1 MKVLYNNN
9 KGLSRVSC
17 KMNVVKKPVA
27 DRFASAIGEILSLFQ
42 KTNEVGRIDKPII
55 VSILKPLK
63 DSKISEAKIKIESP
77 KVKSD
82 FRSRVLSFIAE
93 SEEFNGGTSVVI
105 ANGNKF
111 AIESTLKN
119 PSTVMEF
126 KKFIKE
132 AEKDFV
138 Y

>member
-93 SEEFNGGTSVVI
+93 SEEFKGGTSVVI

>member
-55 VSILKPLK
+55 DSILKPLK

>member
-63 DSKISEAKIKIESP
+63 DSKIYQKKH
-77 KVKSD
+77 
-82 FRSRVLSFIAE
+82 IA
-93 SEEFNGGTSVVI
+93 
-105 ANGNKF
+105 A
-111 AIESTLKN
+111 
-119 PSTVMEF
+119 
-126 KKFIKE
+126 
-132 AEKDFV
+132 
-138 Y
+138 